1 MKSKGLTAYPKGS
14 IITTNGTAMK
24 TNKELN
30 QAHDA
35 KQAERVRPA
44 AKEYEWE
51 ALDKVIRQWITKN
64 EQA

>member
-1 MKSKGLTAYPKGS
+1 
-14 IITTNGTAMK
+14 MK

-51 ALDKVIRQWITKN
+51 ALDQVIRQWITKN

>member
-1 MKSKGLTAYPKGS
+1 LTGYQKAS
-14 IITTNGTAMK
+14 IITLTTTNGTAMK

-30 QAHDA
+30 TAHDK
-35 KQAERVRPA
+35 KQAERVRPSDTV
-44 AKEYEWE
+44 YQWE

>member
-1 MKSKGLTAYPKGS
+1 LTARPKGS
-14 IITTNGTAMK
+14 IITLTTTNGTAMK

-51 ALDKVIRQWITKN
+51 ALDQVIRQWITKN

>member
-1 MKSKGLTAYPKGS
+1 
-14 IITTNGTAMK
+14 MK